1 MSNSRAG
8 KGRSSSDKVP
18 KTCCLKVNFWPIS
31 KSEEARLYEQENE
44 RRALAHAE
52 DVETVEAEHESAA
65 STSSP
70 EPPTPVAELM
80 IDTYV
85 DDMQTE
91 VMLPREETNTS
102 TATKHAVDDL
112 ACHCTGALA
121 YAFPL
126 DTMVSGEDKVFA
138 GAERRAKSVLQG
150 SETGG
155 EAFQLSHRAERLSDR
170 VNISLCP

>member
-18 KTCCLKVNFWPIS
+18 KTCCLKVNSWPIS

-70 EPPTPVAELM
+70 APSPPVAEPKAQPMRSSKLRPFKSPRTPSATM
-80 IDTYV
+80 PSRTVKRPTSAQEIGDEYHPGLCLDGILYDLTID
-85 DDMQTE
+85 
-91 VMLPREETNTS
+91 
-102 TATKHAVDDL
+102 
-112 ACHCTGALA
+112 
-121 YAFPL
+121 
-126 DTMVSGEDKVFA
+126 
-138 GAERRAKSVLQG
+138 
-150 SETGG
+150 
-155 EAFQLSHRAERLSDR
+155 RLSGKICTFAH
-170 VNISLCP
+170 VTSVFLQQVK

>member
-70 EPPTPVAELM
+70 EPPNPRRPSPNRKPQAQPMRSSKPRPFESPRTPSATMPSRTVKRPTSAQEIGDEYHPGLCLDGILYDLT
-80 IDTYV
+80 ID
-85 DDMQTE
+85 
-91 VMLPREETNTS
+91 
-102 TATKHAVDDL
+102 
-112 ACHCTGALA
+112 
-121 YAFPL
+121 
-126 DTMVSGEDKVFA
+126 
-138 GAERRAKSVLQG
+138 
-150 SETGG
+150 
-155 EAFQLSHRAERLSDR
+155 RLSGKICTFAH
-170 VNISLCP
+170 VTSVFLQQVK

>member
-18 KTCCLKVNFWPIS
+18 KTCCLKVNSWPIS

-70 EPPTPVAELM
+70 APSPPSPNRKPQAQPMRSSKLRPFESPRTPSATMPSRTVKRPTSAQEIGDEYHPGLCLDGILYDLT
-80 IDTYV
+80 ID
-85 DDMQTE
+85 
-91 VMLPREETNTS
+91 
-102 TATKHAVDDL
+102 
-112 ACHCTGALA
+112 
-121 YAFPL
+121 
-126 DTMVSGEDKVFA
+126 
-138 GAERRAKSVLQG
+138 
-150 SETGG
+150 
-155 EAFQLSHRAERLSDR
+155 RLSGKICTLAHVTR
-170 VNISLCP
+170 VFLQQVK